1 MKTAKKVLFW
11 SLIVFVVIQFIPVNH
26 VNPPVKKAEN
36 FVEVKNTPD
45 KIRVLLKNACYDC
58 HSNETVYPKYAFI
71 APVSWSVKSHIDEGR
86 EHLNFSVWETYNKDL
101 KKSMLSHSIQTLQN
115 RTMPMPGYI
124 VYHPE
129 ANLSEAERTLLEQYF
144 ENMLTTGSY

>member
-11 SLIVFVVIQFIPVNH
+11 SLIVFVVIQFIPVNR